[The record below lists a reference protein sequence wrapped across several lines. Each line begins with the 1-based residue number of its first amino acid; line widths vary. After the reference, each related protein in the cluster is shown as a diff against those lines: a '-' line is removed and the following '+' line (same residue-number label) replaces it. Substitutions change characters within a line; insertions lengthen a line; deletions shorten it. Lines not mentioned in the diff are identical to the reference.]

1 MDIHRTFGE
10 VVIWENGMTRHE
22 GRVEM
27 TRTAL
32 EGFGRQL
39 LKTDEVVIEAT
50 GNCMA
55 VSRVLS
61 PHVKRVVIANPLQV
75 KAIAHAHVKTGKV
88 DAGTLASLHAAGY
101 LPEIWTPDAATERM
115 RRLVARRYQV
125 VRHRTRIKNE
135 VHAILHAHLIP
146 KCPHAD
152 LFNRRGRD
160 WLSRQPIPEDERAAI
175 TRHVRELDRLGEDLA
190 MLDRDIARDALED
203 EPIRRLLTIT
213 GVNLAVAAGLM
224 AAIGDVERFSSPQKL
239 VSYFGLNP
247 RVRQSGLGA
256 AHHGRISKAGR
267 SHARAMLVEAAW
279 AAAKAPGPLRA
290 FFIRI
295 RAKRGHQIAAVA
307 VARKLAGLC
316 WHMLTKGEDYRWARP
331 SLVAHKHR
339 SMELAAGQP
348 QKKGNKRG
356 ATYAYNVKELRHQ
369 EMQIAER
376 AQESYEHFVA
386 AWRSH
391 PPSKG
396 KCAAASNRQGLHGL
410 PGSASSRHA
419 TLRHEVDRTER
430 E

>member
-1 MDIHRTFGE
+1 MRRVIGIDIHRTFGE
-10 VVIWENGMTRHE
+10 VVIWENGLTRHE

-32 EGFGRQL
+32 EGFGRGL

-50 GNCMA
+50 GNSMA
-55 VSRVLS
+55 VSHVLT
-61 PHVKRVVIANPLQV
+61 PHVARVVIANPLQV
-75 KAIAHAHVKTGKV
+75 KAIAHAHVKTDKV

-101 LPEIWTPDAATERM
+101 LPQIWTPDATTERT

-152 LFNRRGRD
+152 LFNRRGRA
-160 WLSRQPIPEDERAAI
+160 WLERQDLPDDERGAI
-175 TRHVRELDRLGEDLA
+175 TRHIRELDRLGEDLA
-190 MLDRDIARDALED
+190 ELDRAIAEDALED
-203 EPIRRLLTIT
+203 QNIRRLLTIT
-213 GVNLAVAAGLM
+213 GVNLTVAVGLM
-224 AAIGDVERFSSPQKL
+224 AAIGDIARFSSSQKL

-307 VARKLAGLC
+307 VARKLAALC
-316 WHMLTKGEDYRWARP
+316 WHMLTKQQDYEWARP
-331 SLVAHKHR
+331 SLVAHKLR
-339 SMELAAGQP
+339 SMELQAGRP

-356 ATYAYNVKELRHQ
+356 ASYAYHVKELRQQ
-369 EMQIAER
+369 EASIAE
-376 AQESYEHFVA
+376 AAEKNYERFVD
-386 AWRSH
+386 AWRRR
-391 PPSKG
+391 PPKEEARG
-396 KCAAASNRQGLHGL
+396 RLNPA
-410 PGSASSRHA
+410 GSS
-419 TLRHEVDRTER
+419 
-430 E
+430 